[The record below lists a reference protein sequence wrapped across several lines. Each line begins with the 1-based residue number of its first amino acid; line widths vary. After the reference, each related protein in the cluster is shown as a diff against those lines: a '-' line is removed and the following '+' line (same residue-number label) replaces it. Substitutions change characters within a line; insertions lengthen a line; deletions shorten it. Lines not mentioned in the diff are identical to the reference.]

1 MTSLMDLLNTGA
13 DSKSGLKM
21 AYAQSEHWLF
31 NAALPFWGGAGVDF
45 EHGGFHEKFDQRG
58 RVVPDAPR
66 RTRRVARQI
75 YSFAAAGR
83 MGWDGDWAA
92 IVDHGAAALFN
103 RCIRDDGLVISTFD
117 EGGRILNA
125 DFDFYDHA
133 FALFALAELK
143 RQGKYREQ
151 ATAATMKMLG
161 AMEQR
166 FLHPIAGF
174 AEDDRKSIPLR
185 ANPHMHFLEA
195 CLAHADLD
203 GEPSVWLQWAG
214 RIVRMAMTY
223 FIDPETGGLR
233 EFFDYQWQPMPDESG
248 RLIEPGHQFEW
259 SWLLRWW
266 NRRAGDGAVEDAA
279 GKLCSIGENYGVNSK
294 GITIDEL
301 WDDFTPRTASARTWP
316 QTERLKAC
324 LTSAELSQ
332 GSSERAIWEHKA
344 AESLSAFEPFLQTE
358 VNGLWHDRVD
368 STGQP
373 LLAPAPTS
381 TLYHI
386 VCSLE
391 VCQNYLRQDEDGI

>member
-1 MTSLMDLLNTGA
+1 MDSLDTGA
-13 DSKSGLKM
+13 SSKSGLKM
-21 AYAQSEHWLF
+21 AYVKIEKWLF
-31 NAALPFWGGAGVDF
+31 NTALPFWSDAGVDL

-58 RVVPDAPR
+58 RVVRGVPR
-66 RTRRVARQI
+66 RTRVVARQI

-83 MGWDGDWAA
+83 MGWDGNWAA
-92 IVDHGAAALFN
+92 IVDGGAAALFD
-103 RCIRDDGLVISTFD
+103 RCIREDGLVISTYD
-117 EGGRILNA
+117 EGEGILNA

-143 RQGKYREQ
+143 RLDEYREQ
-151 ATAATMKMLG
+151 ANAAAMKMLG
-161 AMEQR
+161 AMEQY

-174 AEDDRKSIPLR
+174 AEDDRESVPLR

-195 CLAHADLD
+195 CLAHAELD
-203 GEPSVWLQWAG
+203 GAPLVWRQWAD

-266 NRRAGDGAVEDAA
+266 NMRASDSTVENAA
-279 GKLCSIGENYGVNSK
+279 GKLISIGETYGVNST
-294 GITIDEL
+294 GITIDEI
-301 WDDFTPRTASARTWP
+301 WDDFTPRTTSARTWP

-324 LTSAELSQ
+324 LASARLSQ
-332 GSSERAIWEHKA
+332 GTSERAIWEQKA
-344 AESLSAFEPFLQTE
+344 AESLFAFEPFLQTE

-386 VCSLE
+386 MCSLE
-391 VCQNYLRQDEDGI
+391 VCQNYLRQD

>member
-1 MTSLMDLLNTGA
+1 MSEITELSYHRF
-13 DSKSGLKM
+13 SGRDDKLTKQ
-21 AYAQSEHWLF
+21 YLTYEHWLF
-31 NAALPFWGGAGVDF
+31 NAALPFWGGPGVDF

-58 RVVPDAPR
+58 RVVRGVPR
-66 RTRRVARQI
+66 RTRVVARQI

-83 MGWDGDWAA
+83 MGWEGDWSA
-92 IVDHGAAALFN
+92 IVDHGATALFD
-103 RCIRDDGLVISTFD
+103 RCIREDGLVISTYD

-143 RQGKYREQ
+143 RLDKYREQ
-151 ATAATMKMLG
+151 ANAAAMKMLG
-161 AMEQR
+161 AMEQH

-174 AEDDRKSIPLR
+174 AEDDREGVPLC

-195 CLAHADLD
+195 CLAHAEL
-203 GEPSVWLQWAG
+203 GGASLVWRQWAD

-266 NRRAGDGAVEDAA
+266 NMRDSDSAVEDAA
-279 GKLCSIGENYGVNSK
+279 GKLSAIGETYGVNSK

-324 LTSAELSQ
+324 LASAELSR
-332 GSSERAIWEHKA
+332 GSRERVIWEQKA
-344 AESLSAFEPFLQTE
+344 AESLSAFAPFLETE
-358 VNGLWHDRVD
+358 VKGLWHDRVD
-368 STGQP
+368 GAGQP

-386 VCSLE
+386 MCSLE
-391 VCQNYLRQDEDGI
+391 VCQNYLRQD

>member
-1 MTSLMDLLNTGA
+1 LPYRRF
-13 DSKSGLKM
+13 SGRDDQLAKQYF
-21 AYAQSEHWLF
+21 AYENWLF
-31 NAALPFWGGAGVDF
+31 NAALPLWGGAGVDF
-45 EHGGFHEKFDQRG
+45 EHGGFYEKFDQRG
-58 RVVPDAPR
+58 RVVPDVPR
-66 RTRRVARQI
+66 RTRVVSRQI

-92 IVDHGAAALFN
+92 IVNHGAAALFD
-103 RCIRDDGLVISTFD
+103 RCIREDGLVISTYD
-117 EGGRILNA
+117 EAGRILNA

-143 RQGKYREQ
+143 RLDEYREQ
-151 ATAATMKMLG
+151 ATPVAMKMLG

-174 AEDDRKSIPLR
+174 AEDDRKSVPLR

-195 CLAHADLD
+195 CLAHAELD
-203 GEPSVWLQWAG
+203 GAPSVWRQWAD
-214 RIVRMAMTY
+214 RIVRMAMSY
-223 FIDPETGGLR
+223 FIDPEAGGLR

-266 NRRAGDGAVEDAA
+266 NKRAGDSTVEDAA
-279 GKLCSIGENYGVNSK
+279 GKLSSIGETYGVNSK

-324 LTSAELSQ
+324 LASAELSR
-332 GSSERAIWEHKA
+332 GSSERAIWEQKA
-344 AESLSAFEPFLQTE
+344 AKSLSAFEPFLQTE
-358 VNGLWHDRVD
+358 VSGLWHDRAD
-368 STGQP
+368 STGKP

-386 VCSLE
+386 MCSLE
-391 VCQNYLRQDEDGI
+391 VCQNYLRQDKDEI